1 MDSERP
7 LPPIPLDDE
16 PDRMSF
22 APTPSPMTQIGT
34 LPGSPGHP
42 LRFMLGSGSGM
53 SIGDRPINA
62 MRVRREL
69 NVMPPARKDSRSV
82 PIGPV
87 PVRMASFAP
96 PAPRFRG
103 LSIDEFEG
111 GWL

>member
-1 MDSERP
+1 
-7 LPPIPLDDE
+7 
-16 PDRMSF
+16 
-22 APTPSPMTQIGT
+22 MTQIGA
-34 LPGSPGHP
+34 LPSSPGHP

-53 SIGDRPINA
+53 SIGDRPINS

-69 NVMPPARKDSRSV
+69 TALPPVMKELRGV
-82 PIGPV
+82 PSELV
-87 PVRMASFAP
+87 PTRTASLAP